1 MVKNDQGARIEKTLS
16 SIAVGMS
23 STCVV
28 NLKREAPTPKVA
40 VQLDESQQDIPWQRL
55 SKSRR

>member
-23 STCVV
+23 STRVV
-28 NLKREAPTPKVA
+28 DLKRESPTPKVA